1 MRKAML
7 VAATTLGLLVP
18 GTAALAAGGGG
29 GGGGGTGAD
38 LQISGSSSTGQP
50 RPGTHYNYTFQVR
63 NTGPLGV
70 TDAIFTDTLPG
81 GATYLA
87 TSLPAAPTQYTCT
100 PGTAA
105 SGAATVTCDLAVLP
119 SGSQAT
125 IVVDANAPTTSGTFA
140 DTATINSNVVDPN
153 LSNNSVTV
161 NIKVSVAVCN
171 LGVNPMT
178 GLVMLKDITPGTQAT
193 SDFELQ
199 VNGVNY
205 WVFDNNFDT
214 TKPLTQ
220 YINLNCK
227 PVTSNLVQV
236 ANFVTVNGTVDGTYT
251 TPDGVTM
258 PRIDASLVQIQTFAD
273 LVA

>member
-18 GTAALAAGGGG
+18 GTAAIAAGGG

-50 RPGTHYNYTFQVR
+50 SPGTHYSYTFQVR

-70 TDAIFTDTLPG
+70 TDAMFTNTLPV

-125 IVVDANAPTTSGTFA
+125 IVVDASAPTTSGTFA
-140 DTATINSNVVDPN
+140 DTATINSSVADPN
-153 LSNNSVTV
+153 LSNNTVTV

-171 LGVNPMT
+171 LGANPLT

-227 PVTSNLVQV
+227 PVTSNLVFV
-236 ANFVTVNGTVDGTYT
+236 GNFVTVNGTVNGTFT
-251 TPDGVTM
+251 TPNGVTM

-273 LVA
+273 LVV